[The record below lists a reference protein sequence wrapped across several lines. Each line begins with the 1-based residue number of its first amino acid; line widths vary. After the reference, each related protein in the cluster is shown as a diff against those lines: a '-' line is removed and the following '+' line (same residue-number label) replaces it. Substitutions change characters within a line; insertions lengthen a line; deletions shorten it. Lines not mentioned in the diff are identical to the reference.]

1 MTKESWGKKL
11 AAARRALGW
20 TQEDLAE
27 RLSVSRQAV
36 AKWERGL
43 SVPDV
48 RHIHTLQS
56 LLGEQWPGP
65 PQEDVS
71 DSCKP
76 HHSPFYKCWLILF
89 FVLCL
94 FFCGI
99 ALFSAIYT
107 AFAGILL
114 LFLLFTGFL
123 AASFSQPPI
132 FFCRTPFPV
141 CICCIASFL
150 GSFFSFFPFPLGL
163 WHALQVGSYRPHFA
177 RCAQRLPGV
186 DRFHAGLAFIG

>member
-1 MTKESWGKKL
+1 MPG
-11 AAARRALGW
+11 
-20 TQEDLAE
+20 
-27 RLSVSRQAV
+27 
-36 AKWERGL
+36 
-43 SVPDV
+43 V

-71 DSCKP
+71 DSCNP
-76 HHSPFYKCWLILF
+76 HHSPFKCWLILF
-89 FVLCL
+89 FRAVP
-94 FFCGI
+94 
-99 ALFSAIYT
+99 
-107 AFAGILL
+107 
-114 LFLLFTGFL
+114 FLLRHCFIFCDLYCFCRNSSVIFAVYRFSGSFIL
-123 AASFSQPPI
+123 SSFSQPPI

>member
-43 SVPDV
+43 SVPGV

-71 DSCKP
+71 DSCNP

-114 LFLLFTGFL
+114 
-123 AASFSQPPI
+123 
-132 FFCRTPFPV
+132 
-141 CICCIASFL
+141 
-150 GSFFSFFPFPLGL
+150 
-163 WHALQVGSYRPHFA
+163 
-177 RCAQRLPGV
+177 
-186 DRFHAGLAFIG
+186 